1 MKRRMRVT
9 KGRRIARIK
18 ASAEDSGREGR
29 WSPEMGKMYKPL
41 KKRVT
46 LRLDADVLAW
56 FKKQGH
62 GYQTRIN
69 RVLRAVMM
77 EKRKRSE
84 E

>member
-9 KGRRIARIK
+9 KGRRIAGLK

-46 LRLDADVLAW
+46 LRFDFRNHLIFDPNHTQSAQEFSGGLAIV
-56 FKKQGH
+56 F
-62 GYQTRIN
+62 
-69 RVLRAVMM
+69 
-77 EKRKRSE
+77 
-84 E
+84 